1 MTAPESVTDWLAS
14 RDPAPPRELASR
26 IAAIAPRAADR
37 TNVSRSDELVDAG
50 EAAMRT
56 VLRDGCLT
64 RSSALDLLAV
74 DAIVTYAFE
83 AAADDPEQLEER
95 AAEALGRI
103 AALAAPYEA

>member
-1 MTAPESVTDWLAS
+1 MTGPESVTDWLAS

-26 IAAIAPRAADR
+26 IAAMAPRA
-37 TNVSRSDELVDAG
+37 TELSRADELLDAG
-50 EAAMRT
+50 EVAMRT
-56 VLRDGCLT
+56 VLHEGCLT

-83 AAADDPEQLEER
+83 AAADDPDQLEER
-95 AAEALGRI
+95 AAEALARI